1 MKKQASFLYSHS
13 HSFKVAILGSPNV
26 GKSTLFNILTDSRDA
41 LVKDQ
46 PGVTRDIHIGQ
57 VHWDHHQFEVID
69 TGGLTA
75 QKDDAFSTLI
85 KDKIQEMISFV
96 DCLIIVMDGRAGL
109 CPEDISVVELA
120 RQANKPFLVVVNKVD
135 NIKSWDLVQ
144 VDFCQ
149 LGCPVY
155 SAAFERRVGV
165 SEVLDWIVSHISS
178 YKVEEKKSS
187 SVAKPALALIGRP
200 NVGKSSLCNRLYTLE
215 RMLVTEKPGTTT
227 DSIQSLIEYKGK
239 SYTLIDTAGM
249 RNKSKK
255 AKEGLE
261 VLASY
266 KTKQAMGIADI
277 NLLLI
282 DGLQGPSHQ
291 DARLVDE
298 SLKLQK
304 PVILLV
310 NKTDLG
316 QKGFRKKLREQIKDC
331 FHFITDIPIVFISA
345 KTGLGLDALF
355 VKIEEIWK
363 KLHFHIPTSQLN
375 KFFANTITQAPSPF
389 VGSKPV
395 KFYYLTQ
402 TKQVPPSFIAFM
414 NEPKGLTSSY
424 KRFLIRKIKQQWSL
438 FEVPIRIFPLKK
450 GS

>member
-1 MKKQASFLYSHS
+1 MKKQSSFYSHS
-13 HSFKVAILGSPNV
+13 NSFKAAILGSPNV
-26 GKSTLFNILTDSRDA
+26 GKSTLFNIMTDSRDA

-57 VHWDHHQFEVID
+57 VHWEHHQFEVID
-69 TGGLTA
+69 TGGLTE
-75 QKDDAFSTLI
+75 QKDDGFSILI
-85 KDKIQEMISFV
+85 KNKIQEVISFV

-109 CPEDISVVELA
+109 CPEDIFVVELA
-120 RQANKPFLVVVNKVD
+120 RQANKPFLIVVNKID
-135 NIKSWDLVQ
+135 SIKSWDLVQ

-149 LGCPVY
+149 LGCLVY
-155 SAAFERRVGV
+155 PSAFERRMGV
-165 SEVLDWIVSHISS
+165 SEVLDWIVSHFSPC
-178 YKVEEKKSS
+178 KLGAKKASF
-187 SVAKPALALIGRP
+187 VIKPALALIGKP
-200 NVGKSSLCNRLYTLE
+200 NVGKSSLCNRLHALE

-249 RNKSKK
+249 RRKSKQ

-266 KTKQAMGIADI
+266 KTKHSMGFADI

-291 DARLVDE
+291 DAKLVDE

-316 QKGFRKKLREQIKDC
+316 QNGFRKKLREQIKDC

-375 KFFANTITQAPSPF
+375 KFFTNTITQAPSPF

-414 NEPKGLTSSY
+414 NEPKGLTTSY
-424 KRFLIRKIKQQWSL
+424 ERFLIRKIKQEWSL
-438 FEVPIRIFPLKK
+438 FEIPIRIFPLKK

>member
-1 MKKQASFLYSHS
+1 MKKQASFLSTHN

-57 VHWDHHQFEVID
+57 VHWGHHQFEVID
-69 TGGLTA
+69 TGGLTD
-75 QKDDAFSTLI
+75 QKSSGFSALI
-85 KDKIQEMISFV
+85 KNKIQEIISFM
-96 DCLIIVMDGRAGL
+96 DCLIIVMDGRLGL
-109 CPEDISVVELA
+109 CPEDISVVDLA
-120 RQANKPFLVVVNKVD
+120 RQAHKPFLIVVNKID
-135 NIKSWDLVQ
+135 NVKDWSLAQ
-144 VDFCQ
+144 ADFYQ
-149 LGCPVY
+149 LGHLVY
-155 SAAFERRVGV
+155 SAAFEKRMGV
-165 SEVLDWIVSHISS
+165 SEILDWVVSHISS
-178 YKVEEKKSS
+178 HKFKEVSP
-187 SVAKPALALIGRP
+187 VAKPVLALIGRP
-200 NVGKSSLCNRLYTLE
+200 NVGKSSLCNRLHHLE
-215 RMLVTEKPGTTT
+215 RMLVTERPGTTT

-239 SYTLIDTAGM
+239 PYTLIDTAGM

-266 KTKQAMGIADI
+266 KTKHAMNFADI

-282 DGLQGPSHQ
+282 DGLEGPSHQ

-316 QKGFRKKLREQIKDC
+316 KSGFRKKLREQIKDC
-331 FHFITDIPIVFISA
+331 FHFMTDIPIVFISA
-345 KTGLGLDALF
+345 KTGLGIEALF

-363 KLHFHIPTSQLN
+363 KLHFRIPTSQLN
-375 KFFANTITQAPSPF
+375 SFFTNTIKQAPSPF
-389 VGSKPV
+389 VGSKAV

-402 TKQVPPSFIAFM
+402 TKQIPPSFIAFM
-414 NEPKGLTSSY
+414 NEPKGLTPSY
-424 KRFLIRKIKQQWSL
+424 KRFLVRKIKEKWSL
-438 FEVPIRIFPLKK
+438 FEIPIRIFPLKK

>member
-1 MKKQASFLYSHS
+1 MKKQIPFCHRNHS
-13 HSFKVAILGSPNV
+13 LRVAILGSPNV
-26 GKSTLFNILTDSRDA
+26 GKSTLFNVLTDSRDA

-57 VHWDHHQFEVID
+57 VKWEHHSFEVID
-69 TGGLTA
+69 TGGLTD
-75 QKDDAFSTLI
+75 QKSDFFSALI
-85 KDKIQEMISFV
+85 KNKIKEVISFA
-96 DCLIIVMDGRAGL
+96 DCLIIVMDGQIGL
-109 CPEDISVVELA
+109 CPEDISVVDLA
-120 RQANKPFLVVVNKVD
+120 RQTNKPFLVVANKID
-135 NIKSWDLVQ
+135 SIKNWSLLQ
-144 VDFCQ
+144 GDFCQ

-155 SAAFERRVGV
+155 PTAFEKKMGI
-165 SEVLDWIVSHISS
+165 SEILDWVVSHISS
-178 YKVEEKKSS
+178 SKVKKNSTT
-187 SVAKPALALIGRP
+187 AKPVLSLIGRP
-200 NVGKSSLCNRLYTLE
+200 NVGKSSLCNRLHTLE

-249 RNKSKK
+249 RRKSKR
-255 AKEGLE
+255 AKEDIE
-261 VLASY
+261 VLATY
-266 KTKQAMGIADI
+266 KAKQAMSFADI

-282 DGLQGPSHQ
+282 DGLEGPSRQ
-291 DARLVDE
+291 DAKLVDD

-304 PVILLV
+304 PVILLI

-316 QKGFRKKLREQIKDC
+316 QGGFRKKLREQIKNC

-363 KLHFHIPTSQLN
+363 KLHFRIPTSQLN
-375 KFFANTITQAPSPF
+375 SFFTSTINQTPSPF

-402 TKQVPPSFIAFM
+402 TKQIPPSFIAFM
-414 NEPKGLTSSY
+414 NEPKGLNSSY

>member
-1 MKKQASFLYSHS
+1 MKKQTLYSHS
-13 HSFKVAILGSPNV
+13 HSFRVAILGSPNV
-26 GKSTLFNILTDSRDA
+26 GKSTLFNVLTDSRDA

-57 VHWDHHQFEVID
+57 VKWGHHSLEVID
-69 TGGLTA
+69 TGGLTD
-75 QKDDAFSTLI
+75 QKSDGFSTLI
-85 KDKIQEMISFV
+85 KNKIQEVISSV

-109 CPEDISVVELA
+109 CSEDISVVDLA
-120 RQANKPFLVVVNKVD
+120 RQTNKPFLVVVNKIDSVK
-135 NIKSWDLVQ
+135 NWDSVQ

-149 LGCPVY
+149 LGCLVY
-155 SAAFERRVGV
+155 SAAFEKKMGV
-165 SEVLDWIVSHISS
+165 SEILDWVVSHISS
-178 YKVEEKKSS
+178 HEIKKASIT
-187 SVAKPALALIGRP
+187 AKPILALIGKP
-200 NVGKSSLCNRLYTLE
+200 NVGKSSLCNRLHTVE

-249 RNKSKK
+249 RKKSKK

-261 VLASY
+261 VLATY
-266 KTKQAMGIADI
+266 KAKQAMSFADI

-282 DGLQGPSHQ
+282 DGLEGPSHQ
-291 DARLVDE
+291 DAKLVDD

-316 QKGFRKKLREQIKDC
+316 QSEFRKKLREQIKDC
-331 FHFITDIPIVFISA
+331 FHFISDIPIVFISA
-345 KTGLGLDALF
+345 KTGLGLDAIF
-355 VKIEEIWK
+355 IKVEEIWK
-363 KLHFHIPTSQLN
+363 KLHFRIPTSQLN
-375 KFFANTITQAPSPF
+375 NFFTNTINQAPSPF

-402 TKQVPPSFIAFM
+402 TRQVPPSFIAFM
-414 NEPKGLTSSY
+414 NEPRGLTHSY
-424 KRFLIRKIKQQWSL
+424 KRFLIRKIKQHWSL
-438 FEVPIRIFPLKK
+438 FEIPIRIFPLKK
-450 GS
+450 